1 MSLAIIYGSSMGNA
15 EEAADLIKKELNL
28 DVDILN
34 IADIDAETINAYD
47 KLICGT
53 STWNDGEL
61 QDDWDC
67 FNFTNL
73 NLKNK
78 TVALFGVGDS
88 QGYSDS
94 FCNAMGELYDIFKEK
109 GANLVGG
116 VSLQGYEFD
125 ESKAV
130 RDGKFVGLALDFD
143 NESDKNEAR
152 IKNWIKEIKKYFE

>member
-15 EEAADLIKKELNL
+15 KEAADLIKKELNL

-34 IADIDAETINAYD
+34 IADIDAEEINGYD

-67 FNFTNL
+67 FDFKNL

-88 QGYSDS
+88 QSYSDS

-109 GANLVGG
+109 EANLVGG